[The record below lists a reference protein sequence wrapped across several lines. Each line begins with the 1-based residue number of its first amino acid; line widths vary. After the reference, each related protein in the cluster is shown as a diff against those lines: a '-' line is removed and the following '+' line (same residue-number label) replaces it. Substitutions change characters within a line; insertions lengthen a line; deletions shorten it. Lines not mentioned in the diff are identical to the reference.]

1 MPRAAHP
8 TIRLILRSAHASAC
22 ARLEGW
28 AARPV
33 PLMLRDA
40 DRSQA
45 CAGCVNLPALRLL
58 SMRARESSRGLRTR
72 GELHPTPLPHA
83 AMAGFGEGHVADT
96 GSEIARERRAG
107 CDMTQE
113 RLPSD
118 TVGVAVVR

>member
-1 MPRAAHP
+1 
-8 TIRLILRSAHASAC
+8 SATLSA
-22 ARLEGW
+22 
-28 AARPV
+28 V

-40 DRSQA
+40 HSSQA

-118 TVGVAVVR
+118 TVGVAVVRERRRRLPALAVIGGDVLHHAEMR